1 VQEQVAHKGRRW
13 FCRPPDSIPDTDD
26 SDGIAPAG
34 ERNFDG
40 SLADEF
46 AHCFRSINVTASR
59 LQLRPAQRAYR
70 ARVRSQIDVTPA
82 PILVAMRGN
91 LFRENAQ
98 TPKFARRRLMRSSH
112 MTVVIPNLDEIIR

>member
-1 VQEQVAHKGRRW
+1 
-13 FCRPPDSIPDTDD
+13 
-26 SDGIAPAG
+26 
-34 ERNFDG
+34 
-40 SLADEF
+40 
-46 AHCFRSINVTASR
+46 
-59 LQLRPAQRAYR
+59 LRPAQRAYR